1 MGETGS
7 VRRRKRRGRRRAR
20 YEKCGCRAVNG
31 GWRRVR
37 MCGFVELAMERG
49 TL

>member
-1 MGETGS
+1 MGERES
-7 VRRRKRRGRRRAR
+7 VRRRKKRARRGAR
-20 YEKCGCRAVNG
+20 YEKCGCRVVDG